1 LVRSAGIP
9 ELGIEEVEPIV
20 IDEINLALGSGP
32 DGYRATFKDIQ
43 AYGVSNLTV
52 NQVRYAT
59 PPHSSAVELVSIV
72 RSTSETENSSFPP
85 ARHTHLSPFVG
96 NPA

>member
-1 LVRSAGIP
+1 MCDVYTYARRLVWSAGIP

-20 IDEINLALGSGP
+20 IDEINLSLGSGP

-52 NQVRYAT
+52 NQVRYT
-59 PPHSSAVELVSIV
+59 RRKPLIIIIIIIIQLPTDPVPPWPSKL
-72 RSTSETENSSFPP
+72 
-85 ARHTHLSPFVG
+85 
-96 NPA
+96 

>member
-1 LVRSAGIP
+1 MSDVDKHVVCTAGIP

-52 NQVRYAT
+52 NQVRY
-59 PPHSSAVELVSIV
+59 V
-72 RSTSETENSSFPP
+72 RLGFD
-85 ARHTHLSPFVG
+85 
-96 NPA
+96 